1 MGLLNRRNQDSV
13 EDNHLNAHEC
23 MYVKW
28 CSIKD
33 TNLHE
38 MILVVSTNHSKIVT
52 VVTAARHVIS
62 FVPGTMARMQPVSES
77 QRECIVF
84 LVE

>member
-1 MGLLNRRNQDSV
+1 MFAQTLYYYHNSV
-13 EDNHLNAHEC
+13 
-23 MYVKW
+23 
-28 CSIKD
+28 
-33 TNLHE
+33 
-38 MILVVSTNHSKIVT
+38 VVARIH
-52 VVTAARHVIS
+52 VVTAARHVVS